1 MIRCDSNQVG
11 SLTAGTRCEEPL
23 LSLHGVDRGRG
34 TSDDEDLVYFCMRRA
49 GNTTSDFLATLYCLG
64 LGSMDLKIDS
74 KKGTVPVLDP
84 RLGVLVHSEFSEML
98 VSYTWAWNSPAASSL
113 SATPG
118 VICNLG
124 ASFSGYTA
132 VGASGAAV
140 RRRCRRLG
148 GRACADARGR
158 VARCSYAKT
167 NQW

>member
-1 MIRCDSNQVG
+1 MLAPSTLRLSRLSSASVDSWSIKTWIRQWGQRNVIRCDSNQVG

-98 VSYTWAWNSPAASSL
+98 VSYT
-113 SATPG
+113 
-118 VICNLG
+118 
-124 ASFSGYTA
+124 
-132 VGASGAAV
+132 
-140 RRRCRRLG
+140 
-148 GRACADARGR
+148 
-158 VARCSYAKT
+158 
-167 NQW
+167 